1 MSSGDTY
8 LVLIDYLIKFNVPGL
23 LPSTIHGICITFEYL
38 GRMVGWN
45 NFILI
50 INIFNEHKHEGALL
64 SILIFDPDDFVTA
77 LTGMYIFVA
86 AVHDIGEKT
95 ERETTDA

>member
-1 MSSGDTY
+1 MNTNTKEA
-8 LVLIDYLIKFNVPGL
+8 I
-23 LPSTIHGICITFEYL
+23 
-38 GRMVGWN
+38 
-45 NFILI
+45 
-50 INIFNEHKHEGALL
+50 L
-64 SILIFDPDDFVTA
+64 SILIFDPDDLVTA